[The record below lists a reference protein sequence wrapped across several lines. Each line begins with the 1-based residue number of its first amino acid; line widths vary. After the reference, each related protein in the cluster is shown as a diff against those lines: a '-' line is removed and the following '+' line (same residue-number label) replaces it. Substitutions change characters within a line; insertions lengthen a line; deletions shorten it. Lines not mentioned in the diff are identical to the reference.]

1 MKYSD
6 KNPPLVCM
14 QTQSTCYKGTGKM
27 QIKGI
32 LWHDTG
38 ANNPN
43 LKRYIQPSD
52 NAPDRAEWL
61 EKLGK
66 NDYKNDWNHVYRKC
80 GMNCWIGKLADGTVT
95 TVQTMPWDY
104 RPWGCGSGK
113 KGSCNNGWIQFEI
126 CEDNKND
133 EGYFSKVYQ
142 EACEITAYLC
152 KLYQIDPLG
161 TADCGGVIVPTI
173 LCHQDSYKLGLGSNH
188 SDIYDWFKRYG
199 KDMDTVRRDVA
210 RLLEEDA
217 EKDENPVH
225 SEPVP
230 PEPDPIQSGPNQPVP
245 NQPAPTQ
252 PDPIQLDEKTI
263 WNTLS
268 SFIRNDYGV
277 AGLMG
282 NFYAESGLKSINL
295 QTTGNNVLGM
305 TDEEYTAA
313 VDNGAYT
320 HFADD
325 RHGYGLAQWTY
336 PSRKEALLAFASE
349 RGVSVGD
356 CAMQLAFIKQELG
369 SKLLAALRN
378 ASSVKEASNAVMLQY
393 ERPKDQSVEAQDR
406 QASFSQRFYDQY
418 HKTVFFRVRK
428 SWNDKASQLGAFHVF
443 QYAKNCADAHP
454 GYAVFD
460 EAGEQVYPEA
470 Q

>member
-1 MKYSD
+1 MKYSE
-6 KNPPLVCM
+6 KNPPLICM

-52 NAPDRAEWL
+52 DAPDREEWM

-66 NDYKNDWNHVYRKC
+66 NAYKNDWNHVCRKC

-210 RLLEEDA
+210 RLLEED
-217 EKDENPVH
+217 ETKEPETDGNPAQ
-225 SEPVP
+225 
-230 PEPDPIQSGPNQPVP
+230 D
-245 NQPAPTQ
+245 QPAPTH

-263 WNTLS
+263 WSTLS
-268 SFIRNDYGV
+268 SFICNDYGV

-295 QTTGNNVLGM
+295 QTTGNKALGM

-313 VDNGAYT
+313 VDNGGYT

-336 PSRKEALLAFASE
+336 PSRKEALLAFARA
-349 RGVSVGD
+349 RGASIGD
-356 CAMQLAFIKQELG
+356 CAMQLAFVRQELG

-378 ASSVKEASNAVMLQY
+378 VSSVKEASNTVMLQY

-406 QASFSQRFYDQY
+406 RASFSQRFYDQY
-418 HKTVFFRVRK
+418 HKTVFYRVRK
-428 SWNDKASQLGAFHVF
+428 SWTDKASQLGAFHIF